1 MNQSETMFQIGG
13 DLYGISVAELKSRVG
28 VLKVEIER
36 IETELA
42 KKETDL
48 SAADLLFKPKS

>member
-1 MNQSETMFQIGG
+1 MNQRETMFQIGG